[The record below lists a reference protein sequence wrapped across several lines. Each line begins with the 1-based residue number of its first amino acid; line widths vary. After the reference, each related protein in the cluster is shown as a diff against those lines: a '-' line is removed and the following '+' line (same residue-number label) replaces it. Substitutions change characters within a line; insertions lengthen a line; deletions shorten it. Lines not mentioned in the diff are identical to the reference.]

1 MDMLLEIQSEFA
13 SAVLDSGRVVPPSVA
28 SHSGV
33 PSLKR
38 FSVYRNN
45 VVMSLT
51 EVLEAYFPVVAR
63 LVGEEFFRAT
73 ARQFIVVHPPRS
85 PILSQYGADFPNF
98 LEGFA
103 PVADVPYLAD
113 VARLE
118 WLQQRAYHAADAT
131 PLTAHDLAT
140 FPPHQLAELRMHF
153 HPSARVL
160 VSAYPVFSIW
170 RTNTFDDHVSPIGPE
185 AEGESALVS
194 RASLE
199 VRTLGLPGGSAA
211 LIEMLMAGAALGPA
225 ASHSLDRFPDFD
237 LQWTIKALIDMG
249 AVVDATVHRA
259 ASLAPLEQNR
269 TTQ

>member
-1 MDMLLEIQSEFA
+1 MLLEIQTEFA
-13 SAVLDSGRVVPPSVA
+13 SAVLDSGRVVPPSVT

-85 PILSQYGADFPNF
+85 PILSRYGADFADF
-98 LEGFA
+98 LGRFE
-103 PVADVPYLAD
+103 PVANVPYLAD
-113 VARLE
+113 IARLE
-118 WLQQRAYHAADAT
+118 WMQQRAYHAADAT
-131 PLTAHDLAT
+131 PLTAHEFAT
-140 FPPHQLAELRMHF
+140 IPPHEISELRLHI
-153 HPSARVL
+153 HPSAQVL

-211 LIEMLMAGAALGPA
+211 FIEMLMAGATLGEA
-225 ASHSLDRFPDFD
+225 ASNSLDGFPDFD
-237 LQWTIKALIDMG
+237 LQWAIKALIDMG
-249 AVVDATVHRA
+249 AVIEATVHRA
-259 ASLAPLEQNR
+259 ACFGSLEENR